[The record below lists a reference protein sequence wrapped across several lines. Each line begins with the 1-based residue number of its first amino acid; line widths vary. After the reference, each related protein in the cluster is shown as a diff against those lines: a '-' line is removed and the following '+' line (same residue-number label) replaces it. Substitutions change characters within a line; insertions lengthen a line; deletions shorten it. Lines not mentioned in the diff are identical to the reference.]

1 MRALKKTASLALM
14 GFDVDGVL
22 TDGTLYFGPGGD
34 ELKAFSS
41 LDGHGI
47 KLLRQAGI
55 EVVIISGRQSRALEL
70 RAQNLGVTELHMAV
84 EDKLGCLR
92 ALLAQRTLGLAQAGY
107 MGDDVVDLEIL
118 TACGFSATVADGH
131 PEVRR
136 HVDFVS
142 RLGGGKGAVRE
153 VCDLILKSQGKS
165 A

>member
-1 MRALKKTASLALM
+1 
-14 GFDVDGVL
+14 
-22 TDGTLYFGPGGD
+22 
-34 ELKAFSS
+34 
-41 LDGHGI
+41 
-47 KLLRQAGI
+47 
-55 EVVIISGRQSRALEL
+55 
-70 RAQNLGVTELHMAV
+70 MAV